1 MKTEYLSKILFEL
14 SEILEKISK
23 VLNVLKKISIY
34 SVRDLLTQ
42 KRKNCIYLLYQLIMR
57 RDISIFLTH
66 IFLVLI
72 LEKVASR
79 VNP

>member
-34 SVRDLLTQ
+34 SVRDLL
-42 KRKNCIYLLYQLIMR
+42 
-57 RDISIFLTH
+57 
-66 IFLVLI
+66 
-72 LEKVASR
+72 A
-79 VNP
+79 